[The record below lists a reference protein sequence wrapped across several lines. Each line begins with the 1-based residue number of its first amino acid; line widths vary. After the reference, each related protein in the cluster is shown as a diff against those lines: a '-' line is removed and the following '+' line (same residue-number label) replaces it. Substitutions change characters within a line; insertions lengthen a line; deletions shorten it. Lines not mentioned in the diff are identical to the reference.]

1 MTQSLASIRA
11 IVFDF
16 GGVLID
22 WNPRHLY
29 RKLFPGNERAME
41 SFLIEIGFTEWN
53 LQQDSGRAFAPAVA
67 ELVAQFPTY
76 ADLIQAYDERWEE
89 SIAGPIHATVA
100 LLLPLKQAGY
110 ELHGLSNWSSEK
122 FAIAC
127 TKYEFFHLFET
138 ILVSGDV
145 KLLKPDPSI
154 YVVFLERIGR
164 TASECLFIDDS
175 YQNIVTARG
184 LGFET
189 IHFESSDQLLRELQ
203 QRGLLPIEVNK
214 VSSDHER
221 VPMRPNKGL

>member
-41 SFLIEIGFTEWN
+41 SFLREIGFTEWN

-100 LLLPLKQAGY
+100 LLLPLKHAGY

-127 TKYEFFHLFET
+127 TQYAFFHLFET
-138 ILVSGDV
+138 ILVSGEV

-164 TASECLFIDDS
+164 TASECLIIDDS

-184 LGFET
+184 LGFAT

-203 QRGLLPIEVNK
+203 QRGLLPIAVNK

-221 VPMRPNKGL
+221 VPMRPNKGS